1 MADVTIGEVAGG
13 LALVAGIITSVA
25 LILKYLNRYLNS
37 VINESVSSNIDT
49 LRIQISR
56 IEDKIDEN
64 DIERCKADLMN
75 YIDLYNRHHELS
87 DVQFEHMFT
96 TYHHY
101 RYDLHANS
109 YIKNEME
116 RIIKKENERWQSI
129 QDR

>member
-1 MADVTIGEVAGG
+1 MTDLTIGELAGG
-13 LALVAGIITSVA
+13 LALIGGMITAIA
-25 LILKYLNRYLNS
+25 LILRYINTYLNK
-37 VINESVSSNIDT
+37 IIESAISDNIDS
-49 LRIQISR
+49 LRIQVSR

-116 RIIKKENERWQSI
+116 RIIKMENERWQSI
-129 QDR
+129 QGR